1 MRMIILLIFA
11 PTSDALAQGS
21 WTGKEFLDACRVL
34 ATSVD
39 VKNDRVDDPTFG
51 RLLRRHCAH
60 TDDPTEIF

>member
-1 MRMIILLIFA
+1 MIMMFLLIFA

-39 VKNDRVDDPTFG
+39 VKNDRVDDP
-51 RLLRRHCAH
+51 LLVGYCAGIVH